1 MFLTTDD
8 TLMASGGLSAERLS
22 GCRAPRWCRFPAD
35 GWHAGARVA
44 RHRLGARSGAQIGSR
59 AWWRGLATC
68 TAVRRDDRDGAG
80 FHRPILSPSPAALTG
95 EARSNARAQ
104 AIAPLALGADSGR
117 HMAAN
122 ELVAN
127 LAEAPERPVVELS
140 ATVGSGDR
148 LARVLQRAGWR
159 ATRRRRRPIW
169 SRRRRTART
178 SPRAPA
184 SC

>member
-1 MFLTTDD
+1 
-8 TLMASGGLSAERLS
+8 MA
-22 GCRAPRWCRFPAD
+22 P
-35 GWHAGARVA
+35 
-44 RHRLGARSGAQIGSR
+44 
-59 AWWRGLATC
+59 
-68 TAVRRDDRDGAG
+68 G

-148 LARVLQRAGWR
+148 LARVLQRAGVAR
-159 ATRRRRRPIW
+159 DQAQAAADLVAQATDGADIASGTRVMLTLGRRSFGR
-169 SRRRRTART
+169 SRGRWNR
-178 SPRAPA
+178 
-184 SC
+184 